1 MPVFMEKASGLK
13 TYPYVLTKVLST
25 QWQINII
32 LALHTLTTLH
42 LPTSSREATIFHLK
56 AIHIHTIKGL
66 IPPTTIITIT
76 IVITVIIN
84 HSIRDL
90 RHLLDSNKQRLPNIF
105 NSTSK
110 KILMMVLKAITPAII
125 ISRFLEVI
133 HTHRARQGL
142 RMQLNSTEEEDIP
155 IRNNMVIIETNR
167 QA

>member
-1 MPVFMEKASGLK
+1 MEKASGLK

-25 QWQINII
+25 QWLINII

-66 IPPTTIITIT
+66 IPPATTITT
-76 IVITVIIN
+76 VITVIIN

-110 KILMMVLKAITPAII
+110 KILMMDLKVITPAII
-125 ISRFLEVI
+125 ISQFLEVI

-142 RMQLNSTEEEDIP
+142 RMQLNITEEEDIP

>member
-1 MPVFMEKASGLK
+1 MPVSMEKAWGLK
-13 TYPYVLTKVLST
+13 TYPYVLIKALST
-25 QWQINII
+25 VWLINII

-56 AIHIHTIKGL
+56 AIHTHTIKGL
-66 IPPTTIITIT
+66 IPPATIIT

-110 KILMMVLKAITPAII
+110 KILMMDLKAITPAII

-133 HTHRARQGL
+133 HTHRDRQGW
-142 RMQLNSTEEEDIP
+142 RMRLNSTEEEEHIL

>member
-1 MPVFMEKASGLK
+1 MEKELGLK

-25 QWQINII
+25 VWLINII

-56 AIHIHTIKGL
+56 DIHIHTIKGL
-66 IPPTTIITIT
+66 IPPATIIT

-90 RHLLDSNKQRLPNIF
+90 RHLLDSNKQRPPNIF
-105 NSTSK
+105 NSTSR
-110 KILMMVLKAITPAII
+110 KILMMDLKAITPAII
-125 ISRFLEVI
+125 ISRFLEAI
-133 HTHRARQGL
+133 HTHQARQGL
-142 RMQLNSTEEEDIP
+142 RMRLNSREEEDIP

>member
-1 MPVFMEKASGLK
+1 MPVSTEKASGLK
-13 TYPYVLTKVLST
+13 TYPYVLIKALST
-25 QWQINII
+25 VWLINII

-56 AIHIHTIKGL
+56 AIHTHTIKGL
-66 IPPTTIITIT
+66 IPPATIIT

-105 NSTSK
+105 NSTSR
-110 KILMMVLKAITPAII
+110 KILMMDLKAITPAII
-125 ISRFLEVI
+125 ISRFLEAI
-133 HTHRARQGL
+133 HTHQARQGL
-142 RMQLNSTEEEDIP
+142 RMRLNSREEDIP